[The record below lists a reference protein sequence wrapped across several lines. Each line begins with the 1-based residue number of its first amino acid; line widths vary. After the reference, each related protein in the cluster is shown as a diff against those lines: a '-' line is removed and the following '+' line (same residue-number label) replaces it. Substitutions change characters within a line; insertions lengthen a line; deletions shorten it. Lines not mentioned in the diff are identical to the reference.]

1 MARSPLDGGWAWCD
15 YCAAFC
21 TSQGYFVQKRLLI
34 GARLKE
40 ERTRLRLSQS
50 DIAERLGASRRSVID
65 WEKGGATPNAEN
77 ISELN
82 DYGVDVLYILTGRR
96 EAEALSTEE
105 KLLIERYRAADEA
118 TRYRI
123 LSSLL
128 EGKNPAQATT
138 DSNQVTQVIT
148 GMAGQVAGRD
158 IKKR

>member
-1 MARSPLDGGWAWCD
+1 M
-15 YCAAFC
+15 
-21 TSQGYFVQKRLLI
+21 QKRLQI

-50 DIAERLGASRRSVID
+50 EIADSLGVSRRSVID

-77 ISELN
+77 ISDLY
-82 DYGVDVLYILTGRR
+82 DFGVDVLYTLTGRR
-96 EAEALSTEE
+96 EPEPFSTEE
-105 KLLIERYRAADEA
+105 KLLVERYRAADEA

-128 EGKNPAQATT
+128 EGKTVAQAAT
-138 DSNQVTQVIT
+138 DSNQVTQTIT

-158 IKKR
+158 IKNKG